1 MNVLI
6 LVLSARRPPWGSLM
20 DCQLE
25 TWDSEEHPQ
34 TRTIY
39 YCGKSKNV
47 PSWPDEEQS
56 CIFYSPTLTEELY
69 DVSPRTIEAF
79 EKALELEWDYLARP
93 HSNTYLHKRNLV
105 KFCETLPKEN
115 VLCGI
120 MTEGEKPFIWG
131 GCHYLFSRD
140 VIEAMVFN
148 KDKWNRNV
156 MDDGSITQ
164 MANDLGITISQGH
177 SATIN
182 LMPDGSYLVMV
193 YGHGE
198 NFAFKDFNDINKA
211 EGHFFFRC
219 KHDPDRS
226 VDLRI
231 MRELHQHFK

>member
-1 MNVLI
+1 MTATNQKVLI
-6 LVLSARRPPWGSLM
+6 LVLSARRPPWASLM
-20 DCQLE
+20 DCQME
-25 TWDSEEHPQ
+25 TWDYEDHPQ
-34 TRTIY
+34 TQTLY
-39 YCGKSKNV
+39 YCGKSSQ
-47 PSWPDEEQS
+47 PSTDKV
-56 CIFYSPTLTEELY
+56 FYSPRLTEELY

-93 HSNTYLHKRNLV
+93 HSSTYVHKRNLV

-182 LMPDGSYLVMV
+182 LIPDGSYLCMV
-193 YGHGE
+193 YGHGQ
-198 NFAFKDFNDINKA
+198 NFTFKDFGDIPKFCFD
-211 EGHFFFRC
+211 HFFFRV

-231 MRELHQHFK
+231 MRELHQHLK